1 MSAARGAAGAP
12 PATVLV
18 VGAGPVG
25 VLLAARLLRL
35 GVAARVVE
43 RREAPGRGSRAIGVH
58 PPGLAALASVG
69 ADADV
74 LAAGVRIVEGNA
86 FGDQR
91 ALGSLR
97 FDADTPVLAI
107 PQALSEAALLAAL
120 ERAGGGV
127 ERGVTLTGLRRAEA
141 GGLEA
146 TLLGADEAVVEAAV
160 VVGCDGSGSS
170 VRTLAGIGWRGGA
183 YRDRYLMADL
193 PDASGLGARA
203 EIRLHR
209 TGLLE
214 SFPLPD
220 GWRRVVVRAPDEP
233 ATDEPAADRGG
244 DEAGEPARAGSVDP
258 RVAER
263 VCALALERG
272 GGRYDPGAA
281 RMTSAFGIERW
292 LATRFTLGRVALA
305 GDAAHVLSPI
315 GGQGMNLGWLDAVAL
330 AEAVARGLERGPG
343 ALRIELDA
351 YGQRRRRAAQAAAW
365 RADVNTRLGR
375 PIGPVRARLRD
386 AVLARALR
394 APFDGALTGAFT
406 MRGLA

>member
-1 MSAARGAAGAP
+1 MSAARAAGGAP

-35 GVAARVVE
+35 GVSTRIVE

-69 ADADV
+69 ADATV

-86 FGDQR
+86 FGARR

-97 FDADTPVLAI
+97 FGADSPVLAI

-120 ERAGGGV
+120 ERAGGSV
-127 ERGVTLTGLRRAEA
+127 ERGVALTGLQRGEG

-146 TLLGADEAVVEAAV
+146 TLLGGDASVVDAAV

-193 PDASGLGARA
+193 PDASDLGPRA

-220 GWRRVVVRAPDEP
+220 GWRRVVVRAPDEH
-233 ATDEPAADRGG
+233 AVAAPDRGA
-244 DEAGEPARAGSVDP
+244 DERDGPARPGPVDP

-272 GGRYDPGAA
+272 GSRYDPRAA
-281 RMTSAFGIERW
+281 RMTSAFGIERR

-330 AEAVARGLERGPG
+330 AEALARGLERGPG
-343 ALRIELDA
+343 ALRSELDA
-351 YGQRRRRAAQAAAW
+351 YGRRRRRAAQAAAW

-375 PIGPVRARLRD
+375 PVGPLRARLRD

-394 APFDGALTGAFT
+394 APFDRALTAAFT